1 MITQLIFDS
10 DKDGDEF
17 ERQCAI
23 KGKRYLMTL
32 SDIWDKIYALKHSPK
47 DSFTREEMFDAFNEC
62 CNDNNINV
70 QKDMI

>member
-10 DKDGDEF
+10 EKEGDDF
-17 ERQCAI
+17 EMQCAL
-23 KGKRYLMTL
+23 KGKKYLMAL

-62 CNDNNINV
+62 CNDNDVNV
-70 QKDMI
+70 QRDMS

>member
-10 DKDGDEF
+10 EKEDDAF

-23 KGKRYLMTL
+23 KGKKYLMAL

-47 DSFTREEMFDAFNEC
+47 DSFTRQEMMDAFTMC
-62 CNDNNINV
+62 CQDNDVDVNR
-70 QKDMI
+70 DMS